1 MSNVSIPGQ
10 ISVLVVD
17 DSNVFRRVLREI
29 FEKNSN
35 IRVVGEAVNG
45 IQALEMLLKVKP
57 DVIIMDLE
65 MPLMDG
71 LTALQHL
78 MIHKPIPT
86 IIFSSLTK
94 EGSVRCFDAMKYG
107 AVDFVCK
114 DFIFQGNDIS
124 DYDQIIIQKVVR
136 ASKVTVRSV
145 ESLFNQDLESI
156 VNQEAGPAPQ
166 KQVLFCEDCGAQ
178 VCFDPSS
185 DSKTVVCD
193 NCGDIIDISFFES
206 YRRNNFVTVI
216 GAGEG
221 GYRNLLNFIPRI
233 TAELN
238 GAIIVVLY
246 GDYEHVGVFTE
257 YLDSITDLKVQRIKD
272 GISIEGGNCYI
283 ASGDEYLF
291 LKPFSAHY
299 IIRSTRKKIPGHKP
313 LDMAMNSIATI
324 FRNKVAGII
333 VSGSEIDGE
342 LGVRAIHNNGGKI
355 LVLNP
360 NDCFCKSAVEN
371 IMKKCTVD
379 EIVPESDL
387 SEKIKSLHK
396 DASVSGS
403 LTA

>member
-35 IRVVGEAVNG
+35 IKVVGEATNG

-124 DYDQIIIQKVVR
+124 DYDQIIVQKVIR
-136 ASKVTVRSV
+136 ASRVSVRSV
-145 ESLFNQDLESI
+145 ETVLSQDLESI
-156 VNQEAGPAPQ
+156 VKDAANLPQ
-166 KQVLFCEDCGAQ
+166 NQVLFCEDCGAQ
-178 VCFDPSS
+178 VYFDPTIG
-185 DSKTVVCD
+185 SKTVVCD
-193 NCGDIIDISFFES
+193 NCGDVIDVSSFES

-221 GYRNLLNFIPRI
+221 GYRNLLNVIPQI
-233 TAELN
+233 PADLD
-238 GAIIVVLY
+238 GAIIVLLY
-246 GDYEHVGVFTE
+246 GDYEHVNVFTE

-299 IIRSTRKKIPGHKP
+299 TIRSTRKKIPGHKP
-313 LDMAMNSIATI
+313 LDMAMNSIASI
-324 FRNKVAGII
+324 FRNKVAGVIL
-333 VSGSEIDGE
+333 SGSEIDGE
-342 LGVRAIHNNGGKI
+342 LGVKAIRNNGGKI

-360 NDCFCKSAVEN
+360 NDCFCKSSVEN

-379 EIVPESDL
+379 EIVPEGDL
-387 SEKIKSLHK
+387 SRKIVTLHK
-396 DASVSGS
+396 EASVSGS